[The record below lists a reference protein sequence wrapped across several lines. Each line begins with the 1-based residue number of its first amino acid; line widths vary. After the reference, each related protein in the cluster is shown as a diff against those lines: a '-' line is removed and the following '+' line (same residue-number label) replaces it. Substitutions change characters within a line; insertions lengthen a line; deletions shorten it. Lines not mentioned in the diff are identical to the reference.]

1 MTDHDFSSS
10 TDAEVVAM
18 YRAAALAHLAYSA
31 KGAYKKANP
40 QAEIIAACYR
50 ELRCRGPESQA
61 ALLTLL
67 DDGDAAVRAWAGSH
81 ALEFAPDL
89 GEPTLVEL
97 ESGGSLA
104 AFSARMTLREWRA
117 GRLVFP

>member
-1 MTDHDFSSS
+1 MTDRDFSSL
-10 TDAEVVAM
+10 TDAELVAM
-18 YRAAALAHLAYSA
+18 YRAAALAHSAHTA

-50 ELRCRGPESQA
+50 ELRGRGPRSQA

-67 DDGDAAVRAWAGSH
+67 DDGESAVRAWAGSH

-89 GEPTLVEL
+89 AEPVLVEL
-97 ESGGSLA
+97 AGGESLTAFGS
-104 AFSARMTLREWRA
+104 RMTLREWRA

>member
-1 MTDHDFSSS
+1 MTNYDFSSL
-10 TDAEVVAM
+10 TDTEIVAR
-18 YRAAALAHLAYSA
+18 YRTAAIAHLAHSA

-40 QAEIIAACYR
+40 EAEIIAACYR
-50 ELRCRGPESQA
+50 ELRGRGSRSQA

-67 DDGDAAVRAWAGSH
+67 DDEAGVQVWAGAH

-89 GEPTLVEL
+89 AEPVLIEL
-97 ESGGSLA
+97 EAGESLA
-104 AFSARMTLREWRA
+104 AFNARMTLREWRA

>member
-1 MTDHDFSSS
+1 MTDRESSS
-10 TDAEVVAM
+10 LIDAELVAT
-18 YRAAALAHLAYSA
+18 YRAAALAHLAHSA
-31 KGAYKKANP
+31 KGAYKKANL
-40 QAEIIAACYR
+40 QAEILAACYR
-50 ELRCRGPESQA
+50 ELRGRGPRSQA

-81 ALEFAPDL
+81 ALEFAPHL
-89 GEPTLVEL
+89 AEPVLVEL
-97 ESGGSLA
+97 EGEGSLA